1 MTEARVL
8 ALRPE
13 RESEEKTS
21 RSVVSEETRRL
32 LPVLLPVGLAGYG
45 VVLLAARHAAS
56 SPPSFAAPAG
66 IPALLLPAL
75 AAQAFPL
82 PPGDPPRRPPSVAA
96 VFTLGAGMLYGW
108 AAAVAV
114 AVLTRVTLEVIE
126 RRPRVKLVYNGAVFA
141 LAAGAAGAV
150 MEPFARRDHLAELA
164 LGILAGATAFYAI
177 D

>member
-45 VVLLAARHAAS
+45 VVLLAAWHAAS
-56 SPPSFAAPAG
+56 SPPSFAAAAG
-66 IPALLLPAL
+66 ITALLLAAL
-75 AAQAFPL
+75 AAEAFPVPVENL
-82 PPGDPPRRPPSVAA
+82 PGGRLSMAA
-96 VFTLGAGMLYGW
+96 VFILGAGMLYGW

-114 AVLTRVTLEVIE
+114 
-126 RRPRVKLVYNGAVFA
+126 
-141 LAAGAAGAV
+141 
-150 MEPFARRDHLAELA
+150 
-164 LGILAGATAFYAI
+164 
-177 D
+177 